1 MRRVDSRQGRR
12 AVRLCARDDAGRRSL
27 RLAARL
33 EREGAAARAAPTRA
47 AAGGRAMTRNPV
59 IPPSAHIQLGPGR
72 EFDLVRKLLSAWG
85 QSASGVG
92 DDAAIVQV
100 PPGEKLA
107 VTTDTSVEGVH
118 FRREWLNHFEI
129 GYRATAT
136 ALSDLA
142 AMAARPL
149 GVVIALTLP
158 QADRDEA
165 SVLATGIGEGAS
177 ASLCPIIGGD
187 LTAGKTLSLTVTAIG
202 STVKPIARTGAKL
215 GQRVY
220 VTGML
225 GGPAAAVRAWLSG
238 KEPGEADRA
247 RFAHPIPRIEAAIA
261 LARLGATAAIDIS
274 DGLMGDLAHIAAASK
289 VGVEVDLERIPRVP
303 GVSALEAAGSGEE
316 YELAITAGE
325 IDVNAFSEAHGLAL
339 TEIGRIVAG
348 PPGVELLENGQPI
361 ASPRGYDHFRRT

>member
-1 MRRVDSRQGRR
+1 
-12 AVRLCARDDAGRRSL
+12 
-27 RLAARL
+27 
-33 EREGAAARAAPTRA
+33 
-47 AAGGRAMTRNPV
+47 MTQKPV

-72 EFDLVRKLLSAWG
+72 EFDLVRKLLSEWG

-165 SVLATGIGEGAS
+165 SALATGIREGAS

-187 LTAGKTLSLTVTAIG
+187 LTAGTTLSLTVTALG
-202 STVKPIARTGAKL
+202 TATRPLSRSGAKA
-215 GQRVY
+215 GDHVY
-220 VTGML
+220 VTGAL
-225 GGPAAAVRAWLSG
+225 GGPAAAVRAWLAG
-238 KEPGEADRA
+238 KEPGEVDRA
-247 RFAHPIPRIEAAIA
+247 RFAHPIPRIEAAIS
-261 LARLGATAAIDIS
+261 LASLGVTSAIDIS

-303 GVSALEAAGSGEE
+303 GVSPLEAAASGEE
-316 YELAITAGE
+316 YELAVTGGE
-325 IDVNAFSEAHGLAL
+325 IDVEAFYAEHGLRL
-339 TEIGRIVAG
+339 SEIGRIVAG
-348 PPGVELLENGQPI
+348 PPGVMLREAGMTVTP
-361 ASPRGYDHFRRT
+361 PPGFDHFMRK